1 MAINKTRKGTLM
13 QLSPEEIKSLQTNDS
28 NRVSGVAKSTKSKRM
43 TVLKKN
49 LKKYGYR
56 RAFPIVL
63 NEDLVICDG
72 HHRAQACVDLGIN
85 GWVLID
91 PDAVVQEYAE
101 MSSSTNRWGIP
112 DYVKAK
118 VNEGVQAAQV
128 VEYLMEKYKFQP
140 QLIMRLEFGFS
151 LTNPMIINMINEGKF
166 DFMSVNEIE
175 ARCEHIKQCQE
186 LVLPKQDKFKI
197 AIAMMMQNPHYR
209 GARMLSKLEQKGGDI
224 YPSAQTGNYID
235 QLQRVYNHGL
245 STGKV
250 YFA

>member
-1 MAINKTRKGTLM
+1 
-13 QLSPEEIKSLQTNDS
+13 
-28 NRVSGVAKSTKSKRM
+28 
-43 TVLKKN
+43 
-49 LKKYGYR
+49 
-56 RAFPIVL
+56 
-63 NEDLVICDG
+63 
-72 HHRAQACVDLGIN
+72 
-85 GWVLID
+85 
-91 PDAVVQEYAE
+91 
-101 MSSSTNRWGIP
+101 
-112 DYVKAK
+112 
-118 VNEGVQAAQV
+118 
-128 VEYLMEKYKFQP
+128 
-140 QLIMRLEFGFS
+140 MRLEFGFS